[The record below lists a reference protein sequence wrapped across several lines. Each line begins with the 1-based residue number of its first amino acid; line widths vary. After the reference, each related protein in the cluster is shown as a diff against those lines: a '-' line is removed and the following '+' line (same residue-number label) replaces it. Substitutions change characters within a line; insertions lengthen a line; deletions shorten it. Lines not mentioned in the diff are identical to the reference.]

1 MSRKDKTKN
10 NKTRSVEEENDA
22 FIDINN
28 REEQIGQQDDD
39 HDNEK
44 DDEDSDVEG
53 DREKKKKKSK
63 KSKKSKKK
71 KASSDDVDVVAEG
84 DTKKIEKDT
93 SKEGNGQPVVKP
105 GFFAT
110 ETFESLPLS
119 ESTQSSLKL
128 MGYKHMTKIQ
138 AKSIP
143 SLLAGKDLIGAAKT
157 GSGTSR
163 A

>member
-1 MSRKDKTKN
+1 MSRKDKSKN
-10 NKTRSVEEENDA
+10 NKKRSVEEEDVD
-22 FIDINN
+22 IDN
-28 REEQIGQQDDD
+28 EEQIGQQGDD
-39 HDNEK
+39 HDNDK
-44 DDEDSDVEG
+44 DGEDGDVEG
-53 DREKKKKKSK
+53 DREKKKKKEK
-63 KSKKSKKK
+63 KSKKSKKEK
-71 KASSDDVDVVAEG
+71 KKSSSDDVDVDAEV
-84 DTKKIEKDT
+84 DTQKIDKD
-93 SKEGNGQPVVKP
+93 SAKEGNGQPVVKP

-143 SLLAGKDLIGAAKT
+143 SLLSGKDLIGAAKT